1 MTSLIQTS
9 VFRAAMFSLLWW
21 ILTSGSPGSWLVGVP
36 TIAIATL
43 ASVALLPSCA
53 WSPVGIARFILFFI
67 AHSLRGGADVAW
79 RAFHPDLPI
88 EPKFLDYPLR
98 LEAGR
103 PQVYLVSV
111 INLLPGTLSV
121 SLGTSSLIIH
131 TLNAG
136 KNVAAELRSVEHYVA
151 LIFGVTLQA
160 PGEGECDET
169 I

>member
-1 MTSLIQTS
+1 MTSLIQTCI
-9 VFRAAMFSLLWW
+9 FRAAMFSLLWW
-21 ILTSGSPGSWLVGVP
+21 ILTSGNPASWLVGIP

-53 WSPVGIARFILFFI
+53 WSPVGIVRFILFFI
-67 AHSLRGGADVAW
+67 VHSLRGGADVAW
-79 RAFHPDLPI
+79 RAFHPGLPI
-88 EPKFLDYPLR
+88 EPIMLDYPLR

-103 PQVYLVSV
+103 SQVYLVSV

-121 SLGTSSLIIH
+121 SLGASSLKIH

-136 KNVAAELRSVEHYVA
+136 KNVVSELRSVEHYVA

-160 PGEGECDET
+160 PERGECDE
-169 I
+169 